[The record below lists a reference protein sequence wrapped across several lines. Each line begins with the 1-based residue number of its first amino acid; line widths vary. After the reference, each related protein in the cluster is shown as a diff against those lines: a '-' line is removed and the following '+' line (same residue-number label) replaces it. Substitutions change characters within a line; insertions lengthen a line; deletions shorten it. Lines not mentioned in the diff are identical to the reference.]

1 MDALWSVRLY
11 LSDHRTMTSQQT
23 IFQAEPFTSIRT
35 LGQAIR
41 ILHSVRQPILRY
53 RQQISLLSPDHDL
66 TYSGH
71 IRHDREN
78 HLVTISFPSELK
90 GVVTRIQNSHGC
102 RMVSYYKDPITE
114 FIEEIQIHSKT
125 ELNCLQTY
133 YPPVIRIYT
142 RGIEDLVV
150 SFDVYLFKSSVLR
163 SAL

>member
-1 MDALWSVRLY
+1 MPDY
-11 LSDHRTMTSQQT
+11 LTMTSTTSQRT
-23 IFQAEPFTSIRT
+23 VFQAEPFTSIRT

-41 ILHSVRQPILRY
+41 ILHSVPHPLLRY
-53 RQQISLLSPDHDL
+53 RQHISLLSPDLDL

-90 GVVTRIQNSHGC
+90 GIITRIKNSHHC
-102 RMVSYYKDPITE
+102 RMVSYSKNPITE
-114 FIEEIQIHSKT
+114 FIEEIQIDHKT

-142 RGIEDLVV
+142 RGIEDLVI
-150 SFDVYLFKSSVLR
+150 SFDVYLVKPSLLR

>member
-1 MDALWSVRLY
+1 M
-11 LSDHRTMTSQQT
+11 SDHTTMTSTASQRT

-41 ILHSVRQPILRY
+41 ILHSVPHPIIRY
-53 RQQISLLSPDHDL
+53 RQQISLLAPDMDL

-78 HLVTISFPSELK
+78 HLVTISFPSELR
-90 GVVTRIQNSHGC
+90 GVVTHIQNSHGC
-102 RMVSYYKDPITE
+102 RMVSYSKNPITE
-114 FIEEIQIHSKT
+114 FIEEIQIDRKT

-133 YPPVIRIYT
+133 YPPMIRIYT

-150 SFDVYLFKSSVLR
+150 SFDVYLFKPSLLR